1 MSVAGMTMTN
11 VTQAVITH
19 QTVHNAISSSMR
31 QHGPGEADS
40 VVFFGLLFLLLLVI
54 IWAFLWT

>member
-19 QTVHNAISSSMR
+19 QTVHNAIASSMR
-31 QHGPGEADS
+31 QHGPGEAD
-40 VVFFGLLFLLLLVI
+40 
-54 IWAFLWT
+54 